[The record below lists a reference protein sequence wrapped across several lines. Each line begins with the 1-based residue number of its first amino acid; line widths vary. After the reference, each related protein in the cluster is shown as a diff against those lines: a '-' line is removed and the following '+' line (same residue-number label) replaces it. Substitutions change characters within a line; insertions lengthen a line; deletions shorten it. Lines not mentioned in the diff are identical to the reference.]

1 MKQREL
7 LRARV
12 SSEEMAPK
20 LVLLN
25 RIPES
30 EANAIKVD
38 IVSEDADDKTDVS
51 LYCSLCL
58 KTLIFCTEIPRGTPS
73 NHILQVISGLARER
87 DRSDQGSSRW

>member
-12 SSEEMAPK
+12 NSEKLAPK

-30 EANAIKVD
+30 EANAVKVD
-38 IVSEDADDKTDVS
+38 VVSEDADDKTDVS
-51 LYCSLCL
+51 LCYSLCL
-58 KTLIFCTEIPRGTPS
+58 KTLIFCTEIPGGTSS
-73 NHILQVISGLARER
+73 NHVLQVISGLARER
-87 DRSDQGSSRW
+87 DRSNQGSSRW